1 MNKRK
6 LKTLSFLFRRFSYS
20 GFCFILLIAF
30 LGGCTAFLERE
41 SPPEQAYSGQIDI
54 FLKGPERPALD
65 ITFDLSAVSIISED
79 GTLHEVMS
87 SPVSINSITAAGR
100 QILLAE
106 QSLPEGGYKRL
117 RLIVRRAYVV
127 KEGRRIDLS
136 LPPEGV
142 EADIDI
148 RIRRNR
154 NTSLFLVW
162 NADASVVG
170 GRVFRPVFSVK
181 GRVPELS
188 SLLIYVTNEGSD
200 NVSVINRESAEVV
213 ATVMVGRRP
222 RGVAAGLIKERMRVY
237 VANSGS
243 NSISVIDAAT
253 NKVEDEIPVRLGW
266 EPVDI
271 AVSRV
276 APGKEL
282 LFVTN
287 YRSNSLSVIDSSS
300 VHETDNIN
308 TGDGP
313 VAVAVDPPVE
323 SLFGTGF
330 LSTADIDL
338 LRSYRKRFLNVY
350 VANEK
355 SNDVSVFRMD
365 ILNNSIEELARLRVG
380 WGPDAIAVDYPRGKV
395 YVANYDSD
403 SLSVIDILQVIRD
416 GGSDAVSTINNVG
429 TAVTGVIADPDFE
442 RIYLL
447 RKVPGEITIIRP
459 FKRGFNLPE
468 ATMVPVTGIIP
479 VGDSPVSFILGP
491 EARKLYVVNR
501 GSNNISRWSTR
512 PPERKNRLY
521 LWAGNPMT

>member
-1 MNKRK
+1 M
-6 LKTLSFLFRRFSYS
+6 
-20 GFCFILLIAF
+20 
-30 LGGCTAFLERE
+30 ERG
-41 SPPEQAYSGQIDI
+41 SPPQQAYRGQIDI
-54 FLKGPERPALD
+54 FLKGPEKPALD
-65 ITFDLSAVSIISED
+65 ITFDLSALNIVSEE
-79 GTLHEVMS
+79 GTPHEAVK
-87 SPVSINSITAAGR
+87 SPVSINSVAAAGR
-100 QILLAE
+100 QILIGE
-106 QSLPEGGYKRL
+106 QTLPEGRYKKI
-117 RLIVRRAYVV
+117 RLIVKRAYVV
-127 KEGRRIDLS
+127 KEGRRRDLS
-136 LPPEGV
+136 LPPEGI

-154 NTSLFLVW
+154 NTSLFLIW
-162 NADASVVG
+162 NADASVAGG
-170 GRVFRPVFSVK
+170 GRIFRPVFSVK

-200 NVSVINRESAEVV
+200 NVSVINRESGDVV

-222 RGVAAGLIKERMRVY
+222 RGIAAGLIKEGMRIY

-276 APGKEL
+276 SPGKEF

-330 LSTADIDL
+330 LSAADIDL

-350 VANEK
+350 VVNER

-365 ILNNSIEELARLRVG
+365 ILNNTIEELARLRVG

-416 GGSDAVSTINNVG
+416 GGSDAVSAINNVG
-429 TAVTGVIADPDFE
+429 TSVTGIIADPDFE

-459 FKRGFNLPE
+459 FKRGFNTPD
-468 ATMVPVTGIIP
+468 ATVVPVTGVIP
-479 VGDSPVSFILGP
+479 VGDSPVSFVLGP
-491 EARKLYVVNR
+491 EARKIYVVNG
-501 GSNNISRWSTR
+501 GSNNISVVDKTA
-512 PPERKNRLY
+512 RKEEQVIPVGRKPY
-521 LWAGNPMT
+521 DIAVFQR